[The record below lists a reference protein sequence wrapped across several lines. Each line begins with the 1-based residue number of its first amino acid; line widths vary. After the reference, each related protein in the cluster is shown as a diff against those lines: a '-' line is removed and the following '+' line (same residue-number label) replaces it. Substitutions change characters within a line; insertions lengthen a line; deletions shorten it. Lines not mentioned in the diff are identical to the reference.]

1 MRFKTNDIFNLC
13 RINMFQPV
21 LFSIIKKYQK
31 QLFLSDLTAGLI
43 VGVVALP
50 LAIAFSIASGVPPET
65 GLITAVVIGFMVSF
79 FGGSRVQIGGPSG
92 ALIVVIFGIM
102 QQFGF
107 EGVVIASIM
116 AGLMLIIM
124 GLLRAG
130 TIIQFM
136 PYPIVVGFTSGIA
149 LMIFTGQIQDFLGID
164 VPGAPSEPVGK
175 WAFYYQ
181 NISEVGL
188 TATLIGITTLLIT
201 LFWHNI
207 YRKIPGSL
215 VGIVTATL
223 LTLFFGLEIET
234 IGSRFGAFSASFQL
248 AGFSNISID
257 LLQQLF
263 VPAFTLAMLISIESL
278 LSAIVADGA
287 TGYRHRPNTELMAQ
301 GIANICAPLV
311 GGMAGSGA
319 LAKTMTNIRNGG
331 KTPVAGIIHA
341 IVILFF
347 MLFLGKLAMYI
358 PLTALAAVLI
368 VVAYNMSEWRSFRS
382 ILKSSPGEVTVLLTT
397 FLLTVFIGLNFAL
410 PFGII
415 LAMILFIKRVMETT
429 DIDVLRSE
437 VEDEKSHVSDD
448 FETLEIPEGVEV
460 FQIKGPFFFG
470 IANKFEEAEKEI
482 HETPKVRI
490 IRMRRVPF
498 IDSTGL
504 KNLRSFI
511 RRSRKHNTIVI
522 LSGVSPKALEAIEK
536 DGLDLEIGHEN
547 ICENI
552 EKSLDRSREILNI
565 THP

>member
-1 MRFKTNDIFNLC
+1 
-13 RINMFQPV
+13 MFQPV
-21 LFSIIKKYQK
+21 LFSIIKKYKK

-43 VGVVALP
+43 VGIVALP

-65 GLITAVVIGFMVSF
+65 GLITAVVIGFLVSF

-92 ALIVVIFGIM
+92 ALIVVIYGIM

-116 AGLMLIIM
+116 AGILLVIM

-130 TIIQFM
+130 TVIQFM

-149 LMIFTGQIQDFLGID
+149 LMIFSGQVQDFLGID
-164 VPGAPSEPVGK
+164 VAGAPSEPLGK
-175 WAFYYQ
+175 WVFYFQ
-181 NISEVGL
+181 NLSEVNL
-188 TATLIGITTLLIT
+188 TATLIGMITLLIT
-201 LFWHNI
+201 LFWYKI

-223 LTLFFGLEIET
+223 LTLFFGLEVET
-234 IGSRFGAFSASFQL
+234 IGSRFGTFSASFQL
-248 AGFSNISID
+248 VGFSNVSAD

-263 VPAFTLAMLISIESL
+263 IPAFTLAMLISIESL

-301 GIANICAPLV
+301 GIANICAPLL

-358 PLTALAAVLI
+358 PLTALAGVLI
-368 VVAYNMSEWRSFRS
+368 VVAYNMSEWRSFKS
-382 ILKSSPGEVTVLLTT
+382 ILKSSRGEIAVLLTT

-448 FETLEIPEGVEV
+448 FETLQIPRRVEV

-482 HETPKVRI
+482 HEIPKVRI

-504 KNLRSFI
+504 KNLRNFI
-511 RRSRKHNTIVI
+511 SRSQKHNTRVI
-522 LSGVSPKALEAIEK
+522 LSGVTPKALKAMEK
-536 DGLDLEIGHEN
+536 DGLDQEIGRQN

-552 EKSLDRSREILNI
+552 EKSLDRSREILMG
-565 THP
+565 

>member
-1 MRFKTNDIFNLC
+1 
-13 RINMFQPV
+13 MFQPI
-21 LFSIIKKYQK
+21 LFSIIKKYKK

-43 VGVVALP
+43 VGIVALP

-65 GLITAVVIGFMVSF
+65 GLITAVVLGFMVSF

-92 ALIVVIFGIM
+92 ALIVVIYGIM

-116 AGLMLIIM
+116 AGIILIIM

-149 LMIFTGQIQDFLGID
+149 LMIFTGQIQNFLGID
-164 VPGAPSEPVGK
+164 AAGAPSKSIDK
-175 WAFYYQ
+175 WVFYIQ
-181 NISEVGL
+181 NLSEINL
-188 TATLIGITTLLIT
+188 TATLIGMFTLLIT
-201 LFWHNI
+201 LFWYKI

-215 VGIVTATL
+215 VGIVAATL
-223 LTLFFGLEIET
+223 ITLFFGLEIET
-234 IGSRFGAFSASFQL
+234 IGSRFGTFSASFQL
-248 AGFSNISID
+248 ARFSNISID

-263 VPAFTLAMLISIESL
+263 IPAFTLAMLISIESL

-341 IVILFF
+341 IVIVLF

-358 PLTALAAVLI
+358 PLTALAGVLI
-368 VVAYNMSEWRSFRS
+368 VVAYNMSEWRSFKS
-382 ILKSSPGEVTVLLTT
+382 ILKSSRGEIAVLLTT
-397 FLLTVFIGLNFAL
+397 FLLTVFVGLNFAL

-429 DIDVLRSE
+429 DIEILRSE

-448 FETLEIPEGVEV
+448 FETLEIPDGVEV

-482 HETPKVRI
+482 HEIPKVRI

-511 RRSRKHNTIVI
+511 RRSYKHNTKVI
-522 LSGVSPKALEAIEK
+522 LSGVSPKALDAIEK
-536 DGLDLEIGHEN
+536 AGLDKLIGSKN

-552 EKSLDRSREILNI
+552 EKSLDRSREILMG
-565 THP
+565 